1 MTSTSSTRSAMYL
14 KDGEEIVRFVRHSH
28 HVIKNILDK
37 VSHRKTRVEKKKC
50 IRDKKIS
57 KVKRYSQSDEYYVGD
72 SCSLPSPN
80 QTVFSPTTST
90 TSTSTTSCVTPPKC
104 FSEVPFDYFS
114 KNLYEDE
121 ELSVENL
128 LPSLTS
134 VMMASPP
141 EYPVQLYSTPNSTVT
156 SLTTGCSQQSSP
168 PYYSLDRNNNPGF
181 HGSCY

>member
-1 MTSTSSTRSAMYL
+1 MTSTSSIRSAMYL

-57 KVKRYSQSDEYYVGD
+57 RVKRYSQSDEYQIGD

-80 QTVFSPTTST
+80 QTVSSPTP
-90 TSTSTTSCVTPPKC
+90 STSTTPCISPPKY
-104 FSEVPFDYFS
+104 FTEVPFDYFS

-128 LPSLTS
+128 LPSLTPI
-134 VMMASPP
+134 MMASPT
-141 EYPVQLYSTPNSTVT
+141 EYPVQSYSTPNSTVT
-156 SLTTGCSQQSSP
+156 SFASGCSQQSNP
-168 PYYSLDRNNNPGF
+168 AFYSLDRNNNPGF
-181 HGSCY
+181 QGSCY